1 MVQGESD
8 RGKWC
13 NAFKGLRVY
22 RKNEKF
28 DAGYAFSSPAPLASM
43 GHPRTPAPRGAA
55 HPLAHCA
62 QVAQCINRIPYP
74 LAQRIGVHRVQWRSV
89 YAGAGATR

>member
-8 RGKWC
+8 RGRWC

-28 DAGYAFSSPAPLASM
+28 DAGYAFSLPAPLASM
-43 GHPRTPAPRGAA
+43 GHPYTPAPRATA
-55 HPLAHCA
+55 HP
-62 QVAQCINRIPYP
+62 
-74 LAQRIGVHRVQWRSV
+74 
-89 YAGAGATR
+89 

>member
-8 RGKWC
+8 RGRWC

-28 DAGYAFSSPAPLASM
+28 DAGYAFSLPAPLASM
-43 GHPRTPAPRGAA
+43 GHPRPQGRSAPIGAA
-55 HPLAHCA
+55 RQGRRSVSSTL
-62 QVAQCINRIPYP
+62 RP

-89 YAGAGATR
+89 DA